1 VTVSHPE
8 PDAVAPTRTQLVTA
22 FLILYV
28 VWGSTYL
35 GIKWVVEGIPPFLA
49 AGVRQALAGAALFLW
64 ARGRGVGWP
73 TRREWREAL
82 VVGTLLLTVGNGL
95 VNWAG
100 QRVPSGLTSLVVASL
115 PVWMVGLEWWR
126 DGVVPRA
133 RTLGGVVLGSVG
145 IIALVWTAGGIGAAQ
160 GSARSTLLGTGALLV
175 ASFSWAVG
183 SLYSRRSTARNRHG
197 TMATGMEM
205 LCAGALLLPL
215 SVLTGD
221 VARFSWDAVG
231 LRSWLAFAYLVV
243 FGSIIAFSAYTWL
256 LRVTSPS
263 KVSTYAYVNPVVAVF
278 LGTTLG
284 GEALTPGLL
293 VAAGLVLGAVVLITL
308 PKRAASR

>member
-1 VTVSHPE
+1 VTTLATHAPE
-8 PDAVAPTRTQLVTA
+8 AAPTRTQLVTA

-35 GIKWVVEGIPPFLA
+35 GIKWVVEDIPPFLA

-64 ARGRGVGWP
+64 ARGRGVAWP
-73 TRREWREAL
+73 TRAQWREAL
-82 VVGTLLLTVGNGL
+82 IVGTLLLTVGNGL

-100 QRVPSGLTSLVVASL
+100 QRVPSGLTSLIIASL
-115 PVWMVGLEWWR
+115 PVWMVGLEWYR

-133 RTLGGVVLGSVG
+133 RTLGGVLLGSVG
-145 IIALVWTAGGIGAAQ
+145 ILALVWTAGGIGAAQ
-160 GSARSTLLGTGALLV
+160 GSALSTLLGAGALLL

-183 SLYSRRSTARNRHG
+183 SLYSRRSTARHRHG

-215 SVLTGD
+215 SLLTGD
-221 VARFSWDAVG
+221 VARFDWDAVG
-231 LRSWLAFAYLVV
+231 LRSWLALAYLIV

-256 LRVTSPS
+256 LRVTTPS

-284 GEALTPGLL
+284 GETLTPGLL
-293 VAAGLVLGAVVLITL
+293 LAAGLVLAAVVLITL
-308 PKRAASR
+308 PKRAAAR

>member
-1 VTVSHPE
+1 MTTSRPALVPVT
-8 PDAVAPTRTQLVTA
+8 PTRTQLVTA

-49 AGVRQALAGAALFLW
+49 AGVRQALAGATLFLW
-64 ARGRGVGWP
+64 ARARGVGWP
-73 TRREWREAL
+73 TRSEWREAL

-133 RTLGGVVLGSVG
+133 RTLGGVLLGSVG

-160 GSARSTLLGTGALLV
+160 GSALSTLLGTGALLV

-231 LRSWLAFAYLVV
+231 MRSWLALAYLVV